1 MKIIGRRTLLVG
13 SAGLLAVGA
22 AVLSFTGCTD
32 KAGGGASSPDDIALG
47 PENAPA
53 TLIEYASVTCPHCA
67 EFHETVFEQL
77 KTNYIDT
84 GKLRFVLREY
94 PAPANLAP
102 IAVAGFQVA
111 RCGGADPDTYY
122 TRIGVLMTQQ
132 HAILGTGT
140 MDGVRG
146 KLVEIGAAAGLS
158 EQQVLACI
166 SDEAGAERIR
176 RIIEG
181 SNEFQISGTPTLI
194 LNGTKLEDPSVLT
207 YEGLTRAID
216 AAIAGS

>member
-1 MKIIGRRTLLVG
+1 MMIIGRRTLLVG
-13 SAGLLAVGA
+13 AALLAA
-22 AVLSFTGCTD
+22 GCNQGGS
-32 KAGGGASSPDDIALG
+32 GGGAAASADDIALG
-47 PENAPA
+47 QESAPA

-67 EFHETVFEQL
+67 EFHEDVYEQL
-77 KTNYIDT
+77 KANYIDT
-84 GKLRFVLREY
+84 GKLRYVLREF

-111 RCGGADPDTYY
+111 RCGGASAEDYY
-122 TRIGVLMTQQ
+122 TRVGVLMQQ
-132 HAILGTGT
+132 QRAILGTGT

-146 KLVEIGAAAGLS
+146 KLVEIGAASGLS

-166 SDEAGAERIR
+166 SDEAGAARIQ
-176 RIIEG
+176 RIIEASSAFG
-181 SNEFQISGTPTLI
+181 ITGTPTLI
-194 LNGTKLEDPSVLT
+194 LNGQKLEDPSVLT